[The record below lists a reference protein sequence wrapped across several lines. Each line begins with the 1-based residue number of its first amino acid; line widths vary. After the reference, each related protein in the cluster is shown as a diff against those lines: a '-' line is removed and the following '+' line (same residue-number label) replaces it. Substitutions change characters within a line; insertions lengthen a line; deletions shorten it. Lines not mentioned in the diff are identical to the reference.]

1 MSVDWVPISN
11 EEELERLVHSDDAS
25 HFNLILKHSSRCM
38 ISTMAKNR
46 LERKPLD
53 QISYY
58 IIDVISHR
66 STSNTL
72 SKVTGVRHESPQCF
86 LFWGSELVEV
96 QSHGA
101 IDVSDLRGKVTN
113 HSAPPA

>member
-11 EEELERLVHSDDAS
+11 EDELERLVLNDDAS
-25 HFNLILKHSSRCM
+25 HFNLILKHSPRCM

-53 QISYY
+53 QTSYY

-66 STSNTL
+66 STSNALIEL
-72 SKVTGVRHESPQCF
+72 SGFRHESPQCF
-86 LFWGSELVEV
+86 LFCGSELLGV

-101 IDVSDLRGKVTN
+101 IDVSDLHEKVSH
-113 HSAPPA
+113 HSDPST